1 MYQDETKKGRGREA
15 FQSLEV
21 VLVDDAKGK
30 RAPRD
35 TPAPENQNTAAQ
47 DFFSADVTGTHLR
60 ATGHCTERPLLHLLL
75 LHLPSHVGINK
86 TLRQRPPLPQTED
99 QIASSAAMSPRS
111 HASGMSGGRSH
122 VSLISAPG
130 VAFAA
135 QAGSTTADRRPESPS

>member
-1 MYQDETKKGRGREA
+1 MYAKMLQRGPSPSPTPMETHSTVSPRVESQGVSARNVAQLHSPQPDHGENAKRILREMYQDETKKGRGREA

-30 RAPRD
+30 RVLRD

-75 LHLPSHVGINK
+75 LHLPSHVG
-86 TLRQRPPLPQTED
+86 TSRL
-99 QIASSAAMSPRS
+99 
-111 HASGMSGGRSH
+111 
-122 VSLISAPG
+122 
-130 VAFAA
+130 
-135 QAGSTTADRRPESPS
+135 